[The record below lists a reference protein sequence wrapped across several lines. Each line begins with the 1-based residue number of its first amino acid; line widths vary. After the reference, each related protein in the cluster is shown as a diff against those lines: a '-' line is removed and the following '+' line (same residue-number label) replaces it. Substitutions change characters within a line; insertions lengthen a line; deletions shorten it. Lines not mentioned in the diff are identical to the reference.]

1 MNLAPLQAFVQ
12 SFNGTFTILVGT
24 VVLILGLLN
33 EILDRNHGALL
44 WIIRIVLLF
53 MFIGGAAGEAAAW
66 FSGAGSGP

>member
-12 SFNGTFTILVGT
+12 SFNGNFTILVGT

-66 FSGAGSGP
+66 FGGAGSGP